1 MKNGTTATVTLETNN
16 KCHDAL
22 AAKDKVKFS
31 RAEES
36 EKVMVDAT
44 KRHDEFIATTE
55 KDDGVCCLDFDNS
68 KSASAGS
75 PKEDGTPAK
84 GKTLL
89 LVGKKACKID
99 QLNTILVIVTQCPN
113 SKAIRCFHW

>member
-1 MKNGTTATVTLETNN
+1 MTLETNN
-16 KCHDAL
+16 KCHALL

-31 RAEES
+31 RARES
-36 EKVMVDAT
+36 EKVLVGAT
-44 KRHDEFIATTE
+44 KRHDEIITTTE

-68 KSASAGS
+68 KSASAGL
-75 PKEDGTPAK
+75 PKEDGTLAK

-89 LVGKKACKID
+89 LVGRKACKIN
-99 QLNTILVIVTQCPN
+99 QLNTILVVVAQCSN